1 MRLSNT
7 LPDCSK
13 AHALA
18 SHTHL
23 QPDRFVAQCPK
34 VVSSVSSSPSHL
46 CDTQHLKDRQRVERP
61 SRTPCVRRSK
71 KRKSAQ
77 GKGAAGGLLDI
88 GELERQQGTGN

>member
-1 MRLSNT
+1 MRLSNTGT

-46 CDTQHLKDRQRVERP
+46 CDTQELRTDSAWKDPRVLHAFARAKKG
-61 SRTPCVRRSK
+61 SRRR
-71 KRKSAQ
+71 
-77 GKGAAGGLLDI
+77 GKALLAACW
-88 GELERQQGTGN
+88 T